1 MLFFD
6 QFVYISISLLKR
18 FKFTDTD
25 LFLSRVRINVLQTMS
40 TAEDTGPT
48 IILLKGENNRPQFTD
63 KLLEKH
69 GLAPGYTIVM
79 TSNE

>member
-1 MLFFD
+1 M
-6 QFVYISISLLKR
+6 KR

-25 LFLSRVRINVLQTMS
+25 LFLSRVSINVLQTVS
-40 TAEDTGPT
+40 TAEDTGKT
-48 IILLKGENNRPQFTD
+48 IILLKGEKNRPKFTD
-63 KLLEKH
+63 KLIEKH